1 MTSWIKISIET
12 TPENIEPLV
21 GALILIGLEAVE
33 IDDPA
38 DNLRFLNE
46 DESQNWDYIGDELP
60 TEGNPT
66 VRFYLSSE
74 ENRWT
79 FDDIVEATGELGTV
93 TREIVE
99 DDWSTKWLEFYK
111 PFKIG
116 KHVVVR
122 PHWEEY
128 APEPDDV
135 VFVIDPGHVFGT
147 GQHQSTSLC
156 IQLLEKG
163 IIPGASVLD
172 IGCGSGILGII
183 ARLLGAGDVTLI
195 DIDPS
200 APKVVTENARLNGI
214 DDITVLCGNILKDQ
228 SNINGQYDCILAN
241 IVADVIIPLAPIAAK
256 FAKPGSAIIVGGI
269 ISERANE
276 VALALENAGFEIVE
290 KMTQDDWVS
299 FRGHYRA

>member
-1 MTSWIKISIET
+1 MKWVKISIET

-46 DESQNWDYIGDELP
+46 DESQNWDYIGEELP
-60 TEGNPT
+60 TSGNPV

-79 FDDIVEATGELGTV
+79 LDDIEKATGGLGTV

-99 DDWSTKWLEFYK
+99 DDWSDAWLEFYK
-111 PFKIG
+111 PFRIG
-116 KHVVVR
+116 KRVIVR

-128 APEPDDV
+128 TPQTDDV
-135 VFVIDPGHVFGT
+135 VFTIDPGHVFGT

-156 IQLLEKG
+156 IQLLEKH
-163 IIPGASVLD
+163 ITPGVSVLD

-183 ARLLGAGDVTLI
+183 ARLLGAGDVVLT
-195 DIDPS
+195 DIDPA
-200 APKVVTENARLNGI
+200 APKVVSENARLNGI
-214 DDITVLCGNILKDQ
+214 DDLTVLCGNILKDQ
-228 SNINGQYDCILAN
+228 TAIKGHFDLVLAN
-241 IVADVIIPLAPIAAK
+241 IVADVIIPLSPIASGILK
-256 FAKPGSAIIVGGI
+256 SGGIMIVGGI
-269 ISERANE
+269 INERANE
-276 VALALENAGFEIVE
+276 VVKALNDAGLNVIE
-290 KMTQDDWVS
+290 KMAQDDWVS
-299 FRGHYRA
+299 FCVQKVN